1 MTQQDTSPS
10 GTDVTAEAGDLTT
23 QAKQVGTKAASDAS
37 DVAHDAASRATTL
50 AHEVGGRVTS
60 SAEDGKN
67 AVATQIDDMAK
78 AVHRAGEQ
86 LEGHQDFLAKLVE
99 RGADELGGLAATLRS
114 NDLQGLSTKLQTL
127 ARQQPALF
135 VGAALAAGFAAVRF
149 GKVAASGAT
158 QANLPH
164 VPENLHGQ

>member
-1 MTQQDTSPS
+1 MSEPETFREAA
-10 GTDVTAEAGDLTT
+10 TAKANDLKA
-23 QAKQVGTKAASDAS
+23 QAKLAGTEAASDAS

-60 SAEDGKN
+60 SAEAGKN
-67 AVATQIDDMAK
+67 DVAMQIDDMAK
-78 AVHRAGEQ
+78 AVHRSGEQ

-99 RGADELGGLAATLRS
+99 RGADELSGLAATLRS

-158 QANLPH
+158 QADLPH